1 MPPYFCT
8 MIGKRQML
16 PIPTAEPIHARN
28 ESPLYSELNHLCSKF
43 LGSLLIIL
51 HPFNV

>member
-16 PIPTAEPIHARN
+16 PIPTAEPIHARMN
-28 ESPLYSELNHLCSKF
+28 PHLLWKPSLCSKF